1 MNKDQAEF
9 LKALQSYEDSERAI
23 HSLRYFRTG
32 PGEYGEGD
40 KFWGLTVPVQR
51 SLSREFY
58 RKLSLDN
65 LRQLLKHEVHE
76 VRLCTVM
83 MLVLKYQKATSEEI
97 RAQVVEVFME
107 SMVYINNWDLV
118 DTCAH
123 LILGDW
129 LLDRDWKV
137 LKDLAQKDHLWTQ
150 RIAVISTFAFIRKG
164 IYQPSLEIADILLH
178 HKHDLIHKAVGW
190 MLREIGNKD
199 YQIEY
204 DYLLSRYKTMPRT
217 MLRYAIEKFDE
228 PVRQAFLKGTLEVK
242 NSYPTLSKSG
252 S

>member
-1 MNKDQAEF
+1 MNKDQSAF
-9 LKALQSYEDSERAI
+9 IKALQSYEDSERAI

-58 RKLSLDN
+58 RKLSLAD
-65 LRQLLKHEVHE
+65 LHQLLKHEVHE

-83 MLVLKYQKATSEEI
+83 MLVLKYQNADSEEI
-97 RAQVVEVFME
+97 RAQVVEVFMD
-107 SMVYINNWDLV
+107 SMIYINNWDLV

-129 LLDRDWKV
+129 LLERDWRV

-150 RIAVISTFAFIRKG
+150 RISVISTFAFIRKG
-164 IYQPSLEIADILLH
+164 IYRPSLEIADILLN

-204 DYLLSRYKTMPRT
+204 DFLLPRYKSMPRT

-228 PVRQAFLKGTLEVK
+228 PVRRAFLKGTV
-242 NSYPTLSKSG
+242 
-252 S
+252 